1 MPAGPNC
8 DIFISSLREISV
20 KLPFHHAAPERP
32 LQKPKPSVLPALQTA
47 HLAALYRAA
56 RVGGDFFDF
65 ELIQGRLLFLLIDIA
80 GRRDEALDIAAS
92 VQQAFHTKAGEL
104 FRGPA
109 LNEADAL
116 ADLTVILNR
125 RVMEAAGGVRCAPAF
140 LGSYD
145 EDLGTLFYINA
156 GHMPALLKDE
166 QGVQLLEAN
175 GLPLGLFSHATHDAQ
190 MTVLQEGAAVLVVSK
205 GLIESR
211 AGRREF
217 GLDRLRESLRQFK
230 FSSANELCSGV
241 LTAVEEFTKN
251 TPGQNDITTL
261 ALMRHAAVA
270 AATVAK

>member
-1 MPAGPNC
+1 
-8 DIFISSLREISV
+8 V
-20 KLPFHHAAPERP
+20 KLPFHHAAPERALRKP
-32 LQKPKPSVLPALQTA
+32 LPSVMPDLQTA
-47 HLAALYRAA
+47 NLAALYRAA

-65 ELIQGRLLFLLIDIA
+65 ELLHGRLVFLLIDIA
-80 GRRDEALDIAAS
+80 GKRDEALDIAAA
-92 VQQAFHTKAGEL
+92 VQETFHATAAEL
-104 FRGPA
+104 FRPAA

-116 ADLTVILNR
+116 TDLTVKLNR
-125 RVMEAAGGVRCAPAF
+125 RVMEAADGVRCAPAF
-140 LGSYD
+140 IGSYD
-145 EDLGTLFYINA
+145 EDLGTVFYINA

-190 MTVLQEGAAVLVVSK
+190 MTVLQPGAALLMVSK

-230 FSSANELCSGV
+230 FANANELSSGV
-241 LTAVEEFTKN
+241 LTAVQEFTKN

-261 ALMRHAAVA
+261 ALMRHANVA
-270 AATVAK
+270 AATAAR